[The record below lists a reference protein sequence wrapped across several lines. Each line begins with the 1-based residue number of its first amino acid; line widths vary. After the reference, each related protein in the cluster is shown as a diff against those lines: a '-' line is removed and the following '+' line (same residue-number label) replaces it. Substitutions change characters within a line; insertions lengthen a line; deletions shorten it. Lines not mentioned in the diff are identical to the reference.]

1 MIGKY
6 LQVYC
11 SINGLISLCGG
22 IPRKKNLWFLSGKN
36 CNILPRPHV
45 FSKMVF
51 IRDFFPEKKGGLFWV
66 GEIILSP
73 WLFRGVQRSF
83 LLTRTNLDLVFQMSL
98 AVCCFFS
105 IVTQA
110 SATKGAGWAQV
121 LMKNQSQHSQLAS
134 FNYNMYNMYD
144 VCMYLKKIYIY
155 LWLYAFYLYIYIYIY
170 LVRYH

>member
-1 MIGKY
+1 MGWSTLSSYTSEVQRSSSNWIHMIGKY

-98 AVCCFFS
+98 AVCCFFLNSDPS
-105 IVTQA
+105 ISYKRGRVGSSVDEKSISTFA
-110 SATKGAGWAQV
+110 ISKF
-121 LMKNQSQHSQLAS
+121 QL
-134 FNYNMYNMYD
+134 
-144 VCMYLKKIYIY
+144 
-155 LWLYAFYLYIYIYIY
+155 
-170 LVRYH
+170 